1 MHADD
6 KLRLIATVDGVLGLG
21 LLELK
26 RAALRVRPS
35 AATIAEDEIEAIP
48 ARRKEARDSKDFAAS
63 DMLRDELPAA
73 GVAVLH
79 ADPLGWEWRLG
90 ASTTIGCRPWG
101 RTARQPAT

>member
-35 AATIAEDEIEAIP
+35 AATIAEDEIEAIL
-48 ARRKEARDSKDFAAS
+48 ARRKEARASTDFAAS
-63 DMLRDELPAA
+63 DMLRDELLAA
-73 GVAVLH
+73 GVEVLDGH
-79 ADPLGWEWRLG
+79 TLGRAG
-90 ASTTIGCRPWG
+90 ARKRVLWG
-101 RTARQPAT
+101 KRV